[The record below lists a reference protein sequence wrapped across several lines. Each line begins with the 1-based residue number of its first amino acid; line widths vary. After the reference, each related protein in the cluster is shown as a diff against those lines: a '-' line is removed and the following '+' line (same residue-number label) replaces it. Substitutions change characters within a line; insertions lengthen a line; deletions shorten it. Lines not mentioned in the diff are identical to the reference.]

1 MLRKYN
7 IGARHYYQTS
17 FLYFTRVSVSWEGRT
32 VLSAV
37 FIRLFVQFLS
47 RVWLCARTPWTAAR
61 QASLSFTIF
70 RSLLKLMSVESV
82 LPSNHL
88 ILCRPLLLPPSIFPS
103 IRVFLM
109 SQLFASSGQ
118 SVRASASILPIYIW
132 DWFPSGLSGLISL
145 QFSMCVYI
153 YISVCVLSHFTRVQ
167 LFVTLWTVARH
178 APLSMGF
185 SKKEYWSG

>member
-47 RVWLCARTPWTAAR
+47 RVWLFARTPWTAAR

-88 ILCRPLLLPPSIFPS
+88 ILCRTLLLPPSIFPS

-118 SVRASASILPIYIW
+118 SVRASASVLPMNIQ
-132 DWFPSGLSGLISL
+132 DWFPLGLTGLISL
-145 QFSMCVYI
+145 LSKGLSRVFFSVAAWNHQF
-153 YISVCVLSHFTRVQ
+153 
-167 LFVTLWTVARH
+167 
-178 APLSMGF
+178 
-185 SKKEYWSG
+185 